1 MTNHAA
7 PASDAAARLTPG
19 AGLVV
24 VVLLSLGL
32 WAVIFISRSDPLA
45 RSKAFSRAQSAT
57 VARCPRR

>member
-1 MTNHAA
+1 MTNYTA

-32 WAVIFISRSDPLA
+32 WAAIWLA
-45 RSKAFSRAQSAT
+45 LCFLAEACFG
-57 VARCPRR
+57 